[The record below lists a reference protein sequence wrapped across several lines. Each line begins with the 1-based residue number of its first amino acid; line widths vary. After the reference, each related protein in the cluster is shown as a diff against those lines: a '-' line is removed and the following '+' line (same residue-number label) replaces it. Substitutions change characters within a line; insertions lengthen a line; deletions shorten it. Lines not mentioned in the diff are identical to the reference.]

1 MAQKTHHFLS
11 VSQKVSLQ
19 INILKEFYRRFE
31 LVKDETG
38 SAILLS
44 AQLLQLLLEQLVLY
58 GKLLHLVLYGKLLAL
73 LGQDLLPVHLDVGLL
88 NQGRL
93 AIAGFCNLE
102 RLNLSVTFQNGPQLV
117 LEWCLNSLVTFKTV
131 KRFWQ

>member
-1 MAQKTHHFLS
+1 MFLSGWKTHHFLS

-31 LVKDETG
+31 LVEDETG
-38 SAILLS
+38 GAIVLP
-44 AQLLQLLLEQLVLY
+44 AQPLQLLLE
-58 GKLLHLVLYGKLLAL
+58 HLVLYGKLLAL

-102 RLNLSVTFQNGPQLV
+102 RLTLSHHNNNNKGRQ
-117 LEWCLNSLVTFKTV
+117 SK
-131 KRFWQ
+131 